1 MQHAIFC
8 HQSRLDL
15 WKIFK
20 KVLLFNET
28 LLKAANNEKN
38 YMLLL
43 RYYPILESGSVRVCV
58 YQTTFFELI

>member
-38 YMLLL
+38 Y
-43 RYYPILESGSVRVCV
+43 I
-58 YQTTFFELI
+58 

>member
-28 LLKAANNEKN
+28 LLKAANNEK
-38 YMLLL
+38 
-43 RYYPILESGSVRVCV
+43 I
-58 YQTTFFELI
+58 TFNSYGIIPF